1 MFIAT
6 FSISSQANPKIELK
20 KLAYA
25 QLKLGLVDGLLLK
38 IYQSPNHR
46 LLRADN

>member
-20 KLAYA
+20 QTRLRSTQIGFGGWFAS
-25 QLKLGLVDGLLLK
+25 QNLSVT
-38 IYQSPNHR
+38 QSPITES
-46 LLRADN
+46 